1 MRKAFL
7 PLLMILASVC
17 SCADRSLYQQFD
29 SLESIIFD
37 HPDSVLKALEKID
50 TSLLR
55 TDAMKARY
63 SLLHATALD
72 KNYIDTTDVSLI
84 MPAVEY
90 YKKKGTPEQKL
101 KVFYQL
107 GRIQYNAGD
116 LNNAALSFTLSE
128 REAAQT
134 TDEATK
140 GLLYMTFSEIYNR
153 INNSEK
159 ELEYIKRG
167 INAFKSCGDI
177 GHASISDGRLAVYYL
192 SQQQWE
198 KADSLFKAGITMARK
213 DSMVTALFLSYY
225 SKMKVLQSNPD
236 PNGAVTLLE
245 EKHASYHQ
253 ALSLEDYGVY
263 AYAAALNRD
272 FKVTDMILDSLRDQ
286 GLIEDSALLF
296 YRSQIE
302 ALRDNYPDAIALL
315 SRAYDED
322 LKEINLKLSHSVA
335 QSLQDYY
342 ARESE
347 TIREKERNKLFFMGA
362 GSLIAIMLV
371 ITLLFYSRSKSSK
384 KQHELD
390 RLLNLAEESNRLLQS
405 DLMSISN
412 QYEESVFKQKRLRE
426 RFVEIYKERF
436 TPLGDLCK
444 TYFSVKDRPDKQE
457 VIFRRVESLIGFINS
472 NEKLHAEF
480 ESQIDKD
487 LNNIVSNI
495 TRDLKITDDE
505 KRHFICYIIA
515 GFEPRLISDL
525 LGISLAN
532 YYTKKSRLKDRIEL
546 LDSPHKEEY
555 LRFF

>member
-1 MRKAFL
+1 M
-7 PLLMILASVC
+7 
-17 SCADRSLYQQFD
+17 
-29 SLESIIFD
+29 
-37 HPDSVLKALEKID
+37 
-50 TSLLR
+50 
-55 TDAMKARY
+55 
-63 SLLHATALD
+63 
-72 KNYIDTTDVSLI
+72 
-84 MPAVEY
+84 
-90 YKKKGTPEQKL
+90 
-101 KVFYQL
+101 
-107 GRIQYNAGD
+107 
-116 LNNAALSFTLSE
+116 
-128 REAAQT
+128 
-134 TDEATK
+134 
-140 GLLYMTFSEIYNR
+140 
-153 INNSEK
+153 
-159 ELEYIKRG
+159 
-167 INAFKSCGDI
+167 
-177 GHASISDGRLAVYYL
+177 
-192 SQQQWE
+192 
-198 KADSLFKAGITMARK
+198 
-213 DSMVTALFLSYY
+213 
-225 SKMKVLQSNPD
+225 
-236 PNGAVTLLE
+236 
-245 EKHASYHQ
+245 
-253 ALSLEDYGVY
+253 
-263 AYAAALNRD
+263 
-272 FKVTDMILDSLRDQ
+272 DSLRDQ

-412 QYEESVFKQKRLRE
+412 QYEESEFKQKRLRE

-532 YYTKKSRLKDRIEL
+532 YYTKKSRLKDRIES